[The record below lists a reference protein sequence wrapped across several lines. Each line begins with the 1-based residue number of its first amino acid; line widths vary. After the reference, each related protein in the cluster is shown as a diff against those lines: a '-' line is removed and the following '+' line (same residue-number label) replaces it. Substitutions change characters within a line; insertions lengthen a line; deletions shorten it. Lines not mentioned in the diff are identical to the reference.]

1 MDFILDVIH
10 QRMCL
15 ALHPHRRKL
24 MKRWLIKM
32 HVAALLCGAA
42 LLWACPGMADGVATP
57 QGNDPVITKIFSA
70 MLGADLQTVADI
82 YKTSTDPVIHIVAA
96 MVIERMHYN
105 LDASS
110 RDAET
115 CMDTLIDSRPGT
127 ALMCGQFESANLRL
141 AGRPGDADAK
151 EAALIARFEGRSVD
165 VQLSRMK
172 AYGKQSAHEP
182 IFAVDVPAQDF
193 TLPLVY
199 SERDPSPHIKA
210 QANGQE
216 IELLI
221 DTGAHDV
228 AISEDMARKLGVE
241 VTGTP
246 ISFSGWITK
255 QEPGKRGLLKEL
267 KVGPVVWHN
276 IPVLIVSNKRTAL
289 MGINMIAPLGSVRIS
304 RSTLTV
310 GDAATENTKC
320 DAPMLISSTFWG
332 DGLSIA
338 VPMLIEGQW
347 STVRLD
353 TGAYLYLLG
362 TAKALDTATALRRSK
377 RGVNDIGGSHL
388 ANTNN
393 AKVKL
398 EISGQPVEVY
408 FDVLTDSEVRW
419 PITLGAGALRDMD
432 FLMDFKHQ
440 HMCLLLHP
448 DLH

>member
-1 MDFILDVIH
+1 M
-10 QRMCL
+10 
-15 ALHPHRRKL
+15 KL
-24 MKRWLIKM
+24 MKTKTRMI
-32 HVAALLCGAA
+32 ALLCGAA
-42 LLWACPGMADGVATP
+42 LFWMGSGKADDVATP
-57 QGNDPVITKIFSA
+57 QGNDPVITKIYSA
-70 MLGADLQTVADI
+70 MQDADLQTVADI
-82 YKTSTDPVIHIVAA
+82 YKTSTDPVIHIVSA

-127 ALMCGQFESANLRL
+127 AIMCGQFESANLHL
-141 AGRPGDADAK
+141 AGRDADAYAM
-151 EAALIARFEGRSVD
+151 EAALVKRFKGHGVD

-172 AYGKQSAHEP
+172 AYANRINKQSV
-182 IFAVDVPAQDF
+182 FAVDVPAQGF
-193 TLPLVY
+193 ELPLVY
-199 SERDPSPHIKA
+199 SERDPSPHVKA
-210 QANGQE
+210 QANGHE
-216 IELLI
+216 IDLLI
-221 DTGAHDV
+221 DSGAHDV
-228 AISEDMARKLGVE
+228 AISEEQASKLGVE
-241 VTGTP
+241 VLDTP

-276 IPVLIVSNKRTAL
+276 IPVLIVSNTRISL

-304 RSTLTV
+304 RNTLTV
-310 GDAATENTKC
+310 GDAATENTHC

-332 DGLSIA
+332 DGLGLV
-338 VPMLIEGQW
+338 VPMPIEGQW
-347 STVRLD
+347 SKVRLD

-362 TAKALDTATALRRSK
+362 TAKALEQATALRRSK
-377 RGVNDIGGSHL
+377 REVNDIGGQHL
-388 ANTNN
+388 ANTDH

-398 EISGQPVEVY
+398 EISGQPIEVY
-408 FDVLTDSEVRW
+408 FDVLTESAVRW

-448 DLH
+448 NLH

>member
-1 MDFILDVIH
+1 M
-10 QRMCL
+10 
-15 ALHPHRRKL
+15 KL
-24 MKRWLIKM
+24 TKIKTHM
-32 HVAALLCGAA
+32 IALLCGSA
-42 LLWACPGMADGVATP
+42 LLWTGSVSADETATS
-57 QGNDPVITKIFSA
+57 QANDPVITKIYSA
-70 MLGADLQTVADI
+70 MQDADLQTVADI
-82 YKTSTDPVIHIVAA
+82 YKTSTDPVIHIVSA

-110 RDAET
+110 RDAEA
-115 CMDTLIDSRPGT
+115 CMDTLIDSRPVT
-127 ALMCGQFESANLRL
+127 AVMCGQFESANLHL
-141 AGRPGDADAK
+141 AGRDGDANAM
-151 EAALIARFEGRSVD
+151 EATLIKRFEGRGVD
-165 VQLSRMK
+165 GPLSRMK
-172 AYGKQSAHEP
+172 AYAKRSDKLP
-182 IFAVDVPAQDF
+182 VFAVDVPAQGF

-199 SERDPSPHIKA
+199 SERDPSPHVKA

-228 AISEDMARKLGVE
+228 AISDEMARKLGVE
-241 VTGTP
+241 VTSTP
-246 ISFSGWITK
+246 ITFSGWITK

-377 RGVNDIGGSHL
+377 RGINDIGGKHL
-388 ANTNN
+388 ASTND

-408 FDVLTDSEVRW
+408 FDVLTNSEVHW

>member
-1 MDFILDVIH
+1 
-10 QRMCL
+10 
-15 ALHPHRRKL
+15 
-24 MKRWLIKM
+24 M
-32 HVAALLCGAA
+32 HMTALLCGAA
-42 LLWACPGMADGVATP
+42 LLWTGSAMADDVTTP
-57 QGNDPVITKIFSA
+57 HGNDPVITKIYSA
-70 MLGADLQTVADI
+70 MQDADLQTVADI
-82 YKTSTDPVIHIVAA
+82 YKTSTDPVIHIVSA

-115 CMDTLIDSRPGT
+115 CVNTLIDSRPGT
-127 ALMCGQFESANLRL
+127 AIMCGQFESANLHL
-141 AGRPGDADAK
+141 AGRDADADAM
-151 EAALIARFEGRSVD
+151 EAALIKRFEGRGVD

-172 AYGKQSAHEP
+172 AYANRGNKQP
-182 IFAVDVPAQDF
+182 VFAVDVPAQGF
-193 TLPLVY
+193 TLPLVH
-199 SERDPSPHIKA
+199 SEHDPSPHVKA
-210 QANGQE
+210 QANGHE
-216 IELLI
+216 IDLLI

-228 AISEDMARKLGVE
+228 AISEEQASKLGVQ
-241 VTGTP
+241 VLDTP

-267 KVGPVVWHN
+267 KVGPAVWHN
-276 IPVLIVSNKRTAL
+276 IPVLIVSNTRVSL

-310 GDAATENTKC
+310 GDAATENTHC
-320 DAPMLISSTFWG
+320 DTPMLTSSTFWG
-332 DGLSIA
+332 DGLGLA
-338 VPMLIEGQW
+338 VPMPIEGQW

-362 TAKALDTATALRRSK
+362 TAKALEQATALRRSK
-377 RGVNDIGGSHL
+377 REVNDIGGKHL
-388 ANTNN
+388 ANTDH

-398 EISGQPVEVY
+398 EISGQPIEVY
-408 FDVLTDSEVRW
+408 FDVLTDSAVRW

>member
-1 MDFILDVIH
+1 
-10 QRMCL
+10 
-15 ALHPHRRKL
+15 
-24 MKRWLIKM
+24 MKTHM
-32 HVAALLCGAA
+32 HMIALLCGAA
-42 LLWACPGMADGVATP
+42 LLWTGSGMADEAATP

-70 MLGADLQTVADI
+70 MQDADLQTVADV
-82 YKTSTDPVIHIVAA
+82 YKTSTDPVIHIVSA

-110 RDAET
+110 RDAQT
-115 CMDTLIDSRPGT
+115 CMDTLIDSRPSI

-141 AGRPGDADAK
+141 AGRDDDANAR
-151 EAALIARFEGRSVD
+151 EAALITRFEGHGMNA
-165 VQLSRMK
+165 QLSRMK
-172 AYGKQSAHEP
+172 AYAGRSAKQP
-182 IFAVDVPAQDF
+182 VFAVDVPAQGF
-193 TLPLVY
+193 SLPLVE
-199 SERDPSPHIKA
+199 SERGLSPHVKA
-210 QANGQE
+210 QANGHDVD
-216 IELLI
+216 LLI
-221 DTGAHDV
+221 DSGAHDV
-228 AISEDMARKLGVE
+228 AINEEQAKKFGVE
-241 VTGTP
+241 VLDTP
-246 ISFSGWITK
+246 IRFSGWITK

-276 IPVLIVSNKRTAL
+276 IPVLIVNNKHVSL

-310 GDAATENTKC
+310 GDAAIENTHC
-320 DAPMLISSTFWG
+320 DTPMLISSTFWG
-332 DGLSIA
+332 DGLGLVI
-338 VPMLIEGQW
+338 PMPIEGQW

-362 TAKALDTATALRRSK
+362 TAKALEKATALHRSK
-377 RGVNDIGGSHL
+377 RDINDIGGQHL
-388 ANTNN
+388 ANTND

-398 EISGQPVEVY
+398 EISGQPIEVY